1 MRRAAAGEDGCG
13 VFAGGLGRGGW
24 NFLGGG
30 GKGPADCDDAAE
42 GVREGE
48 GGGEGEGAALG
59 VAEEVDLGRVV
70 GVGAEEGV
78 GDYLV
83 GDGLEGVWERVGEL
97 GDEELDG
104 IVEDMFFWLFLLWL
118 QGNRMVIFSHLIP
131 YHLHTL
137 RKAGII
143 FHLPSPLIK
152 DDVIAPM
159 ESAEVKWQRCRCLHC
174 NAYCVGKTKLSC

>member
-24 NFLGGG
+24 GGRRFLGGG

-70 GVGAEEGV
+70 GVSAEEGV
-78 GDYLV
+78 GDYMV
-83 GDGLEGVWERVGEL
+83 GVGLEGVWERVIEMGTRSCMGL
-97 GDEELDG
+97 WR
-104 IVEDMFFWLFLLWL
+104 ICFLVVSSMALM
-118 QGNRMVIFSHLIP
+118 GKS
-131 YHLHTL
+131 
-137 RKAGII
+137 K
-143 FHLPSPLIK
+143 
-152 DDVIAPM
+152 
-159 ESAEVKWQRCRCLHC
+159 C
-174 NAYCVGKTKLSC
+174 NAL